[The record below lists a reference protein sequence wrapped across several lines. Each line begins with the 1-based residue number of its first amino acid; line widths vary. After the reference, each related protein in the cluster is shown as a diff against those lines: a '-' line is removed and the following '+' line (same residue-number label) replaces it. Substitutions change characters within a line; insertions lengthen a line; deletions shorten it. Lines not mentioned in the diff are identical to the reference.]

1 MISII
6 LNKLSLRLCAL
17 ISYIYNA
24 GNPNSNTNLVRVNI
38 NTSNK
43 LELMKMRT

>member
-6 LNKLSLRLCAL
+6 LNKLNLKLYAL
-17 ISYIYNA
+17 ISYTYNA
-24 GNPNSNTNLVRVNI
+24 GNPNSNIDLVEVDI

-43 LELMKMRT
+43 LELIKVRV